1 MSARRIPPSS
11 VNVSDR
17 NDGLTFSMLCE
28 NLGKAPG
35 FVRSLQSDL
44 GLFVPPKPE
53 RYSSPYAAFLHR
65 VVCLR
70 AFSVPMDEIAAVFA
84 KEKKILELLH
94 ADTLSNS
101 PTWYLDQCGLSDT
114 FPERRLL
121 LTGYDI
127 GFPLSAETIQGHLDF
142 GSRHAELFQ
151 RHEMGE
157 DIRRVLVQYRRI
169 LERIRGRVDSER
181 PVLERALMWLDEV
194 GWA

>member
-1 MSARRIPPSS
+1 MSARRVPPPGGS
-11 VNVSDR
+11 VADHDN
-17 NDGLTFSMLCE
+17 GITFSVLCE

-35 FVRSLQSDL
+35 YVRALQLDL
-44 GLFVPPKPE
+44 GLFVPGKPE
-53 RYSSPYAAFLHR
+53 RYSPAYAAFLHR

-70 AFSVPMDEIAAVFA
+70 AFSVPMDEISMAFG

-101 PTWYLDQCGLSDT
+101 PTWYLDQCGISDT

-142 GSRHAELFQ
+142 GSRHAELFL

-169 LERIRGRVDSER
+169 LDRMRGRVNSER